1 MARIEAV
8 VTLLLN
14 GRVIKAECCLCHDL
28 ILNRDEGGSHKEREE
43 NYRKL

>member
-14 GRVIKAECCLCHDL
+14 GRVIKAD
-28 ILNRDEGGSHKEREE
+28 KEQEE